1 MHWKIL
7 LQYTKSSNL
16 FTGLEK
22 VLFPIYRRGSW
33 GSESLCDC
41 WRSNR
46 ELCFQDATLSF
57 IIQLISSSKYS
68 SSHHISVRTIS
79 CSLPEQ
85 YHKCTTFHFR
95 VPTKEGNNS
104 YVTFFSSIVLWCPY
118 LPTHLFAT
126 ILLRRSV
133 LLQTVLWR
141 GWICDS
147 LEGHVWSGQFF
158 CSFYIEN

>member
-22 VLFPIYRRGSW
+22 VLFPVCGGGSW

-41 WRSNR
+41 WKSSRR
-46 ELCFQDATLSF
+46 LCFQDATLSF

>member
-7 LQYTKSSNL
+7 LQYAKSSSL
-16 FTGLEK
+16 FTGLER
-22 VLFPIYRRGSW
+22 VLFPICRGGGW

-41 WRSNR
+41 WWGGRG
-46 ELCFQDATLSF
+46 LCFQDATLSF

-85 YHKCTTFHFR
+85 YHKCTTSHFR